1 MYFADSPRHKIW
13 AFDYDA
19 ASRLSGRLVRRCRG
33 LPVERR
39 VGSATNPTCCCFGGT
54 HLDTLYITSAKGA
67 GLFAAVPGVNGLAE
81 SRFG

>member
-1 MYFADSPRHKIW
+1 M
-13 AFDYDA
+13 
-19 ASRLSGRLVRRCRG
+19 
-33 LPVERR
+33 ERR